1 MCTQEGST
9 LVDNGNVSYS
19 TFTDCLEGG
28 RPKMEVWAM
37 EVRGG
42 GSIQEKNIVN
52 NDYDYVSDR
61 KDKV

>member
-1 MCTQEGST
+1 M
-9 LVDNGNVSYS
+9 DNGNVSYS

-52 NDYDYVSDR
+52 NDYDSDR
-61 KDKV
+61 EDKV

>member
-1 MCTQEGST
+1 M
-9 LVDNGNVSYS
+9 DNGNVSYS
-19 TFTDCLEGG
+19 TFTFTDCLEGG

>member
-1 MCTQEGST
+1 M
-9 LVDNGNVSYS
+9 DNGNVSYS

-52 NDYDYVSDR
+52 NDYDSEKFVKSLE
-61 KDKV
+61 KILISGGG